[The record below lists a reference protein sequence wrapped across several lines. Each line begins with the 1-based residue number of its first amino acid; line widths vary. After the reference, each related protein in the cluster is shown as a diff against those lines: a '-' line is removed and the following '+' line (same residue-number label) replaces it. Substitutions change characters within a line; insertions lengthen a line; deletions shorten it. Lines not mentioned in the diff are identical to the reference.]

1 MAPDECN
8 PMCIVRGARTLPV
21 PANASGNS
29 SDFSSQG
36 PGHRGPPQHRGAS
49 QLERRQS
56 RHPRAPFPAR
66 RGSFTPPGG
75 SNRGV
80 TPPPDKKAA
89 ATPLPGE
96 AEFPAL
102 CAPAGHATRNQ
113 PKVGSWAKVASS
125 PPPHPSCPTSTAET
139 QELKHELSLLR
150 AQNENT
156 ASERNLLRTQFGTPL
171 SSSGEEE
178 NIPDRQL
185 PTPSESRVVAQET
198 QVTET
203 ERHLAGLPKI
213 VHYTIARQMD
223 SVIIQVTQA
232 VTRIIQ
238 KWIQDNP
245 RVLKRVEPIRDDNRS
260 SNFNRVIPDESDF
273 SEDSCT
279 SALGTSELG
288 SVNNVTPASM
298 TDLGPQPKWNC
309 RGLKD
314 RKIKRGHLRLYLET
328 LELLVAVVALQEP
341 GAGVKLT
348 NYTTFQ
354 QNPQTYPANPTRV
367 GNAIQRDTCP
377 DLTVT
382 CNIRHADWLN
392 TEHTLGSDHCIINA
406 TICMRPLK
414 RPLTQARV
422 PEWTSF
428 RSSLP
433 IVDPR
438 QSGYD
443 TYLTKQWRKQKE
455 NRRLKKRIIELTQQA
470 AEYAAQL
477 ADTNW
482 VGRCNAAAHQMSGR
496 NTWRLFRALIDP
508 TQTRTETQRH
518 LHRSMHNFAG
528 TTTQLAHTLKDR

>member
-1 MAPDECN
+1 MAHSTFRRSKPSFLKSSRAGIAAGRRHEEQPRPRLLSTIQPREMLALRRRLLNLRRRIIHQSPSGRQSQHKAPLPLHGYLKLTGDVCRGVTSVHNLETSESLKHSAQWRGGELVHVRKLGNSNVAVLNFEGRNVPRYVHYNAELTPAREYKKTVPACYRCGTLGHRADNCPNPLNERCGLCGQNVGAGTEGMAPDECN

-260 SNFNRVIPDESDF
+260 SNFSRVIPDESDF

-298 TDLGPQPKWNC
+298 TDLGPQPKVASQSNSAA
-309 RGLKD
+309 
-314 RKIKRGHLRLYLET
+314 YT
-328 LELLVAVVALQEP
+328 NTVELQRSQ
-341 GAGVKLT
+341 G
-348 NYTTFQ
+348 
-354 QNPQTYPANPTRV
+354 PQ
-367 GNAIQRDTCP
+367 D
-377 DLTVT
+377 
-382 CNIRHADWLN
+382 
-392 TEHTLGSDHCIINA
+392 
-406 TICMRPLK
+406 
-414 RPLTQARV
+414 
-422 PEWTSF
+422 
-428 RSSLP
+428 
-433 IVDPR
+433 
-438 QSGYD
+438 
-443 TYLTKQWRKQKE
+443 
-455 NRRLKKRIIELTQQA
+455 
-470 AEYAAQL
+470 
-477 ADTNW
+477 
-482 VGRCNAAAHQMSGR
+482 
-496 NTWRLFRALIDP
+496 
-508 TQTRTETQRH
+508 
-518 LHRSMHNFAG
+518 
-528 TTTQLAHTLKDR
+528 